1 MEGRKLAIKGVSS
14 PFHFHKSFSPL
25 HVGEFPSRADFF
37 RLGRIL
43 WKAVFCMLGRFL
55 LCIPPFSRLDDFSC
69 GQILAYF
76 GGFLLHKWAAICALG
91 SILSRFQISCMGKFE
106 TKAKF
111 SILGIL
117 LRQI

>member
-1 MEGRKLAIKGVSS
+1 VEGSFLHAWAI
-14 PFHFHKSFSPL
+14 F
-25 HVGEFPSRADFF
+25 A
-37 RLGRIL
+37 
-43 WKAVFCMLGRFL
+43 
-55 LCIPPFSRLDDFSC
+55 CIPPFSSLGDFSC

-76 GGFLLHKWAAICALG
+76 GGFLLHLWAAIYALG
-91 SILSRFQISCMGKFE
+91 SILSRFQISCMGEFE